1 MKWICWERYTFHRQN
16 ANHLQRR
23 KGPQVMGPSWKA
35 RAVMGEIH
43 RVWAISE
50 GKRPE
55 SIINIYRTLRHCTHE
70 TRIWCYIEVFKQKK
84 FSKLKISKGYILM
97 PNPGYED
104 NKKTDHM
111 FPSGFCKFLVYNIKQ
126 LEGLLTCDQSYCVLW
141 LLPTPPL
148 RTSK

>member
-1 MKWICWERYTFHRQN
+1 MKWIYWERYTFHRQN

-23 KGPQVMGPSWKA
+23 KGPQVMGSSWKA
-35 RAVMGEIH
+35 RAVMGETH

-55 SIINIYRTLRHCTHE
+55 SFMNIYRALRHCTHE
-70 TRIWCYIEVFKQKK
+70 TRIWCYIEVFNQK
-84 FSKLKISKGYILM
+84 FFKIKNIQGLI

-104 NKKTDHM
+104 NKKTEHM
-111 FPSGFCKFLVYNIKQ
+111 LLSGFWKFLVTTSNSLK
-126 LEGLLTCDQSYCVLW
+126 GCWPATNRTVLW